1 MGSRIGIVNFRAIR
15 GATCLQQDDAQEM
28 AEAVTELLSE
38 ILARNEVGLEDLVSI
53 FFTATPDLH
62 SAFPAAAARGIGL
75 ADVPLMCA
83 QELEVVGAMQKVIRV
98 MLHVQTSSP
107 RSEIKHV
114 YLRGAEA
121 LRKDIAQ

>member
-1 MGSRIGIVNFRAIR
+1 
-15 GATCLQQDDAQEM
+15 M

-38 ILARNEVGLEDLVSI
+38 ILVRNEVSLDELVSI

-83 QELEVVGAMQKVIRV
+83 QELDIVGAMEKVIRV
-98 MLHVQTSSP
+98 MLHVQTDTP
-107 RSEIKHV
+107 RNEIKHV

>member
-1 MGSRIGIVNFRAIR
+1 
-15 GATCLQQDDAQEM
+15 M

-38 ILARNEVGLEDLVSI
+38 ILVRNEVSLDELVSI

-83 QELEVVGAMQKVIRV
+83 QELDVTGAMEKVIRV
-98 MLHVQTSSP
+98 MLHVQTDTP

>member
-1 MGSRIGIVNFRAIR
+1 VNLRAIR
-15 GATCLQQDDAQEM
+15 GATCLEQDDAQEM
-28 AEAVTELLSE
+28 AQAVTELLSE
-38 ILARNEVGLEDLVSI
+38 ILARNEVDLEDLVSI

-75 ADVPLMCA
+75 ADVPLICA
-83 QELEVVGAMQKVIRV
+83 QELDVAGAMEKVIRV
-98 MLHVQTSSP
+98 MLHVQTSTP
-107 RSEIKHV
+107 RNEINHV

>member
-1 MGSRIGIVNFRAIR
+1 
-15 GATCLQQDDAQEM
+15 M

-38 ILARNEVGLEDLVSI
+38 ILVRNDVSLEELVSI

-83 QELEVVGAMQKVIRV
+83 QELDITGAMEKVIRV
-98 MLHVQTSSP
+98 MLHVQTDTP

>member
-1 MGSRIGIVNFRAIR
+1 
-15 GATCLQQDDAQEM
+15 M

-38 ILARNEVGLEDLVSI
+38 ILVRNEVSLDELVSI

-83 QELEVVGAMQKVIRV
+83 QELDITGAMEKVIRV
-98 MLHVQTSSP
+98 MLHVQTDTP

>member
-1 MGSRIGIVNFRAIR
+1 
-15 GATCLQQDDAQEM
+15 M
-28 AEAVTELLSE
+28 ADAVTELLSE
-38 ILARNEVGLEDLVSI
+38 ILVRNEVSLDELVSI

-83 QELEVVGAMQKVIRV
+83 QELGITGAMEKVIRV
-98 MLHVQTSSP
+98 MLHVQTNTP
-107 RSEIKHV
+107 RNEIKHV

>member
-1 MGSRIGIVNFRAIR
+1 
-15 GATCLQQDDAQEM
+15 M
-28 AEAVTELLSE
+28 ADAVTELLSE
-38 ILARNEVGLEDLVSI
+38 ILVRNEVSLDELVSI

-83 QELEVVGAMQKVIRV
+83 QELDIDGAMEKVIRV
-98 MLHVQTSSP
+98 MLHVQTETP
-107 RSEIKHV
+107 RNEIKHV

>member
-1 MGSRIGIVNFRAIR
+1 M
-15 GATCLQQDDAQEM
+15 AQ
-28 AEAVTELLSE
+28 AVTELLSE
-38 ILARNEVGLEDLVSI
+38 ILARNEVDLEDLVSI

-75 ADVPLMCA
+75 ADVPLICA
-83 QELEVVGAMQKVIRV
+83 QELDVAGAMEKVIRV
-98 MLHVQTSSP
+98 MLHVQTSTP
-107 RSEIKHV
+107 RNEINHV

>member
-1 MGSRIGIVNFRAIR
+1 MKLRAIR
-15 GATCLQQDDAQEM
+15 GATCLVQDDAQEM

-38 ILARNEVGLEDLVSI
+38 ILVRNDVSLDELVSI

-83 QELEVVGAMQKVIRV
+83 QELDITGAMEKVIRV
-98 MLHVQTSSP
+98 MLHVQTDTP
-107 RSEIKHV
+107 RNEIKHV

>member
-1 MGSRIGIVNFRAIR
+1 MKLRAIR
-15 GATCLQQDDAQEM
+15 GATCLVQDDAQEM

-38 ILARNEVGLEDLVSI
+38 ILVRNGVSLDELVSI

-83 QELEVVGAMQKVIRV
+83 QELDITGAMEKVIRV
-98 MLHVQTSSP
+98 MLHVQTDTP
-107 RSEIKHV
+107 RNEVKHV

>member
-1 MGSRIGIVNFRAIR
+1 MKLRAIR
-15 GATCLQQDDAQEM
+15 GATCLVQDYAQEM

-38 ILARNEVGLEDLVSI
+38 ILVRNDVSLDELVSI

-83 QELEVVGAMQKVIRV
+83 QELDIAGAMEKVIRV
-98 MLHVQTSSP
+98 MLHVQTDTP

>member
-1 MGSRIGIVNFRAIR
+1 
-15 GATCLQQDDAQEM
+15 M

-38 ILARNEVGLEDLVSI
+38 ILVRNGVSLDELVSI

-83 QELEVVGAMQKVIRV
+83 QELDITGAMEKVIRV
-98 MLHVQTSSP
+98 MLHVQTDTP

>member
-1 MGSRIGIVNFRAIR
+1 
-15 GATCLQQDDAQEM
+15 M

-38 ILARNEVGLEDLVSI
+38 ILVRNDVSLDELVSI

-83 QELEVVGAMQKVIRV
+83 QELDITGAMEKVIRV
-98 MLHVQTSSP
+98 MLHVQTDTP

>member
-1 MGSRIGIVNFRAIR
+1 MNFRAIR

-83 QELEVVGAMQKVIRV
+83 QELDVVGAMEKVIRV

-114 YLRGAEA
+114 YLRDSYPINMNNV
-121 LRKDIAQ
+121 DIRIHPRA

>member
-1 MGSRIGIVNFRAIR
+1 
-15 GATCLQQDDAQEM
+15 M

-38 ILARNEVGLEDLVSI
+38 ILVRNGVSLDELVSI

-83 QELEVVGAMQKVIRV
+83 QELDITGAMEKVIRV
-98 MLHVQTSSP
+98 MLHVQTDTP
-107 RSEIKHV
+107 RNEIKHV

>member
-1 MGSRIGIVNFRAIR
+1 
-15 GATCLQQDDAQEM
+15 M

-38 ILARNEVGLEDLVSI
+38 ILVRNDVSLDELVSI

-83 QELEVVGAMQKVIRV
+83 QELDITGAMEKVIRV
-98 MLHVQTSSP
+98 MLHVQTDTP
-107 RSEIKHV
+107 RNEIKHV